1 MGVRVTRIYMVRH
14 GRAAAGWNV
23 DPDPGL
29 DELGRSQ
36 ALAVAGQLSR
46 LGPLDVVS
54 SPLLRCQQTA
64 FPLATAWKKDVA
76 INPAVGEIPS
86 PEGYTLENRVEWLR
100 AAMATTWSDV
110 ARDSG
115 QKYAD
120 YRQEIAR
127 AVASL
132 TSDTVIFS
140 HFIAINAVI
149 GVALGDDRV
158 LIHHLDNCSVS
169 VFETDGSGGLTLL
182 EVGGEDANTLIR

>member
-23 DPDPGL
+23 DPDPSL

-64 FPLATAWKKDVA
+64 FPLATAWKKDVS

>member
-149 GVALGDDRV
+149 GAALGDDRV